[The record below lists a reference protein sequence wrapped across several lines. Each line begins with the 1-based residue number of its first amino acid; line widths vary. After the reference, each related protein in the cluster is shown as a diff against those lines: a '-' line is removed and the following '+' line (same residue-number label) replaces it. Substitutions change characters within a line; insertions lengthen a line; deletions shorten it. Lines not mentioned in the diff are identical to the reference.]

1 MKYER
6 GVAAHNDTV
15 VIIER
20 KFNIEESR
28 KILLYSSRRPADLQT
43 GGHCFHL
50 LSRVVDPA
58 T

>member
-1 MKYER
+1 MQYER

-28 KILLYSSRRPADLQT
+28 KILLYASVVLQI
-43 GGHCFHL
+43 
-50 LSRVVDPA
+50 SVVGPA